1 LPRFPEWLKVK
12 APQGETVE
20 RVKGLIGDLHLH
32 TVCQGACCPN
42 QGECFARGTATFM
55 ILGDTCTRN
64 CRFCA
69 VGHGQVEPIDPGEP
83 ARVAEAAARLG
94 LKHAVVTSVTRD
106 DLPDGGAGHFAATIA
121 ALRERLPG
129 IVIEVLIP
137 DFAGDAD
144 ALRTVVEAG
153 PDILNHNVETVPRI
167 YPEVRPQAV
176 YTRSLDLLRQ
186 AAAMA
191 GKDRMLTKS
200 GLMVGLGEL
209 RDEVMDVMKD
219 LRQVDCDLLT
229 IGQYLSPSSK
239 HHQVIEF
246 VTPDTF
252 RDYGEAGRDLGFR
265 GVASFPLARSS
276 YRAELLAGE
285 AAVNSLKT
293 EGERSSIK

>member
-1 LPRFPEWLKVK
+1 MPRFPEWLKVK

-69 VGHGQVEPIDPGEP
+69 VNHGQAEPPDSGEP
-83 ARVAEAAARLG
+83 ARVAEAAFRLG

-106 DLPDGGAGHFAATIA
+106 DLPDGGAGHFALTIA
-121 ALRERLPG
+121 ALRERLPD
-129 IVIEVLIP
+129 IVVEVLIP
-137 DFAGDAD
+137 DFGGNTA
-144 ALRTVVEAG
+144 ALHTVVEAG
-153 PDILNHNVETVPRI
+153 PDILNHNVETVPRL
-167 YPEVRPQAV
+167 YPDVRPQAV
-176 YTRSLDLLRQ
+176 YNRSLDLLRQ
-186 AAAMA
+186 AKEMSERD
-191 GKDRMLTKS
+191 GMLTKS

-209 RDEVMDVMKD
+209 REEVLDVMRD
-219 LRQVDCDLLT
+219 LRQADCDLLT
-229 IGQYLSPSSK
+229 IGQYLSPTAR
-239 HHQVIEF
+239 HHKVMEF
-246 VTPDTF
+246 VTPEMF
-252 RDYGEAGRDLGFR
+252 REYGETGQALGFK

-285 AAVNSLKT
+285 AGKN
-293 EGERSSIK
+293 

>member
-1 LPRFPEWLKVK
+1 MSRFPEWLKVK

-69 VGHGQVEPIDPGEP
+69 VNHGRVEPPDPGEP
-83 ARVAEAAARLG
+83 ARVAEAAFRLG

-106 DLPDGGAGHFAATIA
+106 DLPDGGAGHFALTIA
-121 ALRERLPG
+121 ALRERLPD
-129 IVIEVLIP
+129 IVVEVLIP
-137 DFAGDAD
+137 DFGGDTT
-144 ALRTVVEAG
+144 ALHTVVEAG
-153 PDILNHNVETVPRI
+153 PDILNHNVETVPRL
-167 YPEVRPQAV
+167 YSGVRPQAV
-176 YTRSLDLLRQ
+176 YSRSLDLLQQ
-186 AAAMA
+186 AKEMS
-191 GKDRMLTKS
+191 GRGDMLTKS

-209 RDEVMDVMKD
+209 REEVLDVMRD
-219 LRQVDCDLLT
+219 LRQINCDLLT
-229 IGQYLSPSSK
+229 IGQYLSPTSR
-239 HHQVIEF
+239 HHRVMEF
-246 VTPDTF
+246 VTPDMF
-252 RDYGEAGRDLGFR
+252 REYGEAGRTLGFK

-285 AAVNSLKT
+285 ADR
-293 EGERSSIK
+293 ERL